1 MSATMTPTQ
10 VEQYRA
16 FRRKGLASIR
26 EQHRTAA
33 AARFEDLEFMLST
46 GETLERALRRLGTT
60 REALVRSAR
69 TWGRED
75 VLALIRE
82 ATA

>member
-10 VEQYRA
+10 AEQYRA
-16 FRRKGLASIR
+16 FRRKGLATIR
-26 EQHRTAA
+26 EQHRAA
-33 AARFEDLEFMLST
+33 ADARFEDLEFMLST

-60 REALVRSAR
+60 REALTRSAR

-75 VLALIRE
+75 VLELIRE